1 MKGRA
6 LMSNGDR
13 STVPYIRNTYRLI
26 GFQEV
31 APPIFFFPPLRDT
44 HNHTKQ
50 IKCDSDHIFS
60 VLDVILPLS

>member
-6 LMSNGDR
+6 LMSDGDR

-31 APPIFFFPPLRDT
+31 APPIFFPLRDT
-44 HNHTKQ
+44 HDHIKQ
-50 IKCDSDHIFS
+50 IKCDSNPIFS
-60 VLDVILPLS
+60 ILDVILPLS

>member
-31 APPIFFFPPLRDT
+31 APPIFFFPPFAIPITILNKLNAIVT
-44 HNHTKQ
+44 
-50 IKCDSDHIFS
+50 IFS
-60 VLDVILPLS
+60 AFSM

>member
-6 LMSNGDR
+6 LMSDGDR

-31 APPIFFFPPLRDT
+31 APPIFFSPFAIPMTILNKLNAIVT
-44 HNHTKQ
+44 L
-50 IKCDSDHIFS
+50 FS
-60 VLDVILPLS
+60 AFSM